1 MEIPKEALVCAA
13 QHFAAALES
22 AKAQEPV
29 DFGRVCEECRL
40 LTECRADWLKT
51 AAPIFEAAGVSPNL
65 LWTDQPLDQ
74 KAGDICG
81 PQTRYDGNHAL
92 GRSGSYIQEL
102 CHLVEVHRLAGSGLP
117 EL

>member
-1 MEIPKEALVCAA
+1 MSRKQQKTPGRTGGGKGVREVEIPKEALVCAA

-29 DFGRVCEECRL
+29 DFGKVCEECRL

-65 LWTDQPLDQ
+65 LWTDQPLDTESR
-74 KAGDICG
+74 G
-81 PQTRYDGNHAL
+81 
-92 GRSGSYIQEL
+92 
-102 CHLVEVHRLAGSGLP
+102 HLRPSDPL
-117 EL
+117 